1 MLRIIRGR
9 TSSYSVALRNL
20 STKLTPHDEVDPA
33 WASAMPYNKIPGPS
47 VTMMLSGILFQGQTK
62 DLSIMDMHRIMRD
75 SYGDLV
81 RVPGVLGRK
90 DTLMSF
96 SPDDYE
102 KLFRTEGQWPN
113 RRGMDTFVYYR
124 NKVRPDV
131 FKGMGGL
138 VNEQGESWQRF
149 RTIVNPVMMQ
159 PKTIRLYVDKLDEV
173 AREFMEVIHNLR
185 DEKNEMPGD
194 FHHWLNRWALETIG
208 VLALDT
214 RFGCLE
220 KEFKRFS
227 YIREVFQL
235 TWKLDVLPSIWKFY
249 KTSTFNKLMALL
261 DELTRIVMSKVDEA
275 IIRMEN
281 NPTQSSDS
289 QSVLEKL
296 LKVDRHVA
304 VVMAFD
310 MLMAGVD
317 TTTSATT
324 SILYCLAKN
333 PDKQAKLRDELRTIL
348 PKQDSPLTPQNMRNL
363 PYLRACIKEGLRLY
377 SPIAGNIRAAGKDLV
392 LQGYQVP
399 KGTDVALASIIM
411 YHEDKHFPR
420 GGEFLPE
427 RWLKDEPESTGCPS
441 ANQTHPFLFLPFGF
455 GPRACIGLRMA
466 NLEMELLVARITRR
480 FKYRWNYEELKLV
493 SSLVNILEN

>member
-1 MLRIIRGR
+1 
-9 TSSYSVALRNL
+9 
-20 STKLTPHDEVDPA
+20 
-33 WASAMPYNKIPGPS
+33 MPYNKIPGPS

-227 YIREVFQL
+227 
-235 TWKLDVLPSIWKFY
+235 
-249 KTSTFNKLMALL
+249 
-261 DELTRIVMSKVDEA
+261 IVMSKVDEA